1 MITRRYLLKLCAG
14 AGATLLFKKLPAF
27 AQSSSML
34 LREIP
39 SSGAMLPAVGL
50 GTARTFNV
58 GTDEDVLSPLR
69 EVMRLF
75 IEMGGTL
82 IDTAPAYGSSE
93 EVTGGLIRDLDV
105 LDDLFLATKV
115 STRGRDQAIEQMRN
129 SMRLLGSESLE
140 LMQIHNVQRYDSD
153 DVATLLAILREW
165 KAAGRLRYIGITTSS
180 LRAHERVSQLL
191 QAETLDFVQVNY
203 SIGTRQAEERLLPL
217 AADRGVAVIV
227 NRPYE
232 RARLFRAV
240 GERAVPDWA
249 ADFDC
254 DSWGQFFLKY
264 ILSNP
269 AVTCV
274 IPATTKPHHL
284 QDNMGAGYGRLPDGA
299 ARDRMVEFFDAI
311 PGT

>member
-1 MITRRYLLKLCAG
+1 M
-14 AGATLLFKKLPAF
+14 LLFKKLPAF
-27 AQSSSML
+27 AQSSPML

-58 GTDEDVLSPLR
+58 GTEEDVLSPLR

-75 IEMGGTL
+75 VEMGGTL
-82 IDTAPAYGSSE
+82 IDTAPAYGRSE

-105 LDDLFLATKV
+105 RDDLFLATKV

-129 SMRLLGSESLE
+129 SMRLLGSETLE

-153 DVATLLAILREW
+153 DVATLLAVLREW
-165 KAAGRLRYIGITTSS
+165 KAEGRLRYIGITTSS
-180 LRAHERVSQLL
+180 VRAHERVAELL

-203 SIGTRQAEERLLPL
+203 SIGTRQAAERLLPL

-232 RARLFRAV
+232 LARLFRAV
-240 GERAVPDWA
+240 GAGERAVPDWA

-299 ARDRMVEFFDAI
+299 TRARMAEFFDAL
-311 PGT
+311 PGS